1 MPRKKAKQVNHSTLH
16 NYFAHATTGSSEL
29 EVVDVPGVATDVRST
44 YLLLHAKRHAHEE
57 EEACQ
62 IVKHTLSVLRG
73 NVHKE
78 RLKQLTSEPQKARK
92 TICQCFK
99 EQDFGTTSFFH
110 SGAEGAAVGAGR
122 IKVDTSLAWK
132 LYYTKL
138 LVMAQARQWL
148 SAAERLDPIPDSP
161 VTPKTLFQ
169 LADAI
174 KRSHNE
180 YLPFGKDFE
189 DIGATPPS

>member
-1 MPRKKAKQVNHSTLH
+1 M
-16 NYFAHATTGSSEL
+16 
-29 EVVDVPGVATDVRST
+29 
-44 YLLLHAKRHAHEE
+44 
-57 EEACQ
+57 
-62 IVKHTLSVLRG
+62 LRG
-73 NVHKE
+73 NVHEK
-78 RLKQLTSEPQKARK
+78 RLKQLTSEPQRTHK
-92 TICQCFK
+92 TIRQCFK
-99 EQDFGTTSFFH
+99 EQNFGTIHFLQ
-110 SGAEGAAVGAGR
+110 SGAEGSADRAGR
-122 IKVDTSLAWK
+122 INRTPELAWK

-174 KRSHNE
+174 KRSQNE

-189 DIGATPPS
+189 DIGATLPS